1 MSLDKENLFEIIQ
14 YGAALLLPGLSEH
27 IVGFVV
33 GSLPFSRSVS
43 SSMGRIHLNHI
54 IRD

>member
-1 MSLDKENLFEIIQ
+1 MSLV
-14 YGAALLLPGLSEH
+14 LLRGLSEH

-33 GSLPFSRSVS
+33 DSLPFSRSVS
-43 SSMGRIHLNHI
+43 SSMGRILLDHI